1 MMNRQFIYIL
11 GAFFVF
17 FMQLSDVNAQ
27 DNKSWMPEI
36 GGTLRVKYE
45 YQTDEG
51 NSRFQVRD
59 ARLNA
64 KGWLTSFIDYKMEIN
79 LSDKGKIKTHDMF
92 ARFPFGKDKEWKLT
106 LGQFSVPIS
115 IDAARSPH
123 LRWFANRSFVGKQV
137 GNVFDV
143 GGKLSWV
150 SKKIPLTIEAGMYN
164 GKGAAPTDAEWQK
177 KYLYMGRVGYRFP
190 HFELRGGVMTYHP
203 YDIQTTMY
211 DAGVTFTEGRFSAE
225 IEYLCKDYS
234 DDRIK
239 SQQALNVMAR
249 YSLPLKSD
257 YINTIHFLGRF
268 DYMTDGIDGTFDEG
282 GNPLISD
289 VERKRFTAGVTLGY
303 YKKVRAELRL
313 NFEKYFYNDGVAIG
327 VSDHDK
333 AVAEL
338 MINF

>member
-92 ARFPFGKDKEWKLT
+92 ARLHFGKDKEWKLT
-106 LGQFSVPIS
+106 LGQFRVPIS

-143 GGKLSWV
+143 GGKLS
-150 SKKIPLTIEAGMYN
+150 
-164 GKGAAPTDAEWQK
+164 
-177 KYLYMGRVGYRFP
+177 
-190 HFELRGGVMTYHP
+190 
-203 YDIQTTMY
+203 
-211 DAGVTFTEGRFSAE
+211 
-225 IEYLCKDYS
+225 
-234 DDRIK
+234 
-239 SQQALNVMAR
+239 
-249 YSLPLKSD
+249 
-257 YINTIHFLGRF
+257 
-268 DYMTDGIDGTFDEG
+268 
-282 GNPLISD
+282 
-289 VERKRFTAGVTLGY
+289 
-303 YKKVRAELRL
+303 
-313 NFEKYFYNDGVAIG
+313 
-327 VSDHDK
+327 
-333 AVAEL
+333 
-338 MINF
+338 